1 MYARGPVLRTA
12 TRVWS
17 TFWRINCVR
26 WLLGWSRTRQGRRI
40 AFEVIMHIVLLSVG
54 VLMLVPFAWL
64 VSTSLKS
71 PGREFVFPPQ
81 WIPNPIVWSNY
92 PDALT
97 SQPFDLFLKNTLIV
111 AVTAT
116 AGAVVT
122 ASMVAYGFARLRF
135 PGRDLLFVVLLSTM
149 MLPGVVVII
158 PKFVLFRYANWIDT
172 LYPLIV
178 PWWLGGHPF
187 YIFLYRQFFL
197 TLPME
202 LEESARID
210 GATSFRIWW
219 QIILPL
225 STPVVTTV
233 SLFCFMARWNEFL
246 APLIYINSVHRRT
259 LALGLQVFQGLY
271 SSSPNLMMAAS
282 TTMILPIL
290 VMFFLAQRYFVRGI
304 AMTGLT
310 GR

>member
-1 MYARGPVLRTA
+1 MADRDSSVRPVARIGPEPQV
-12 TRVWS
+12 S
-17 TFWRINCVR
+17 DWRQR
-26 WLLGWSRTRQGRRI
+26 FLGWFRTRKGRHVV
-40 AFEVIMHIVLLSVG
+40 FEIIMHVVLMSIG
-54 VLMLVPFAWL
+54 VFMLVPFVWL
-64 VSTSLKS
+64 VSTSLKA

-81 WIPNPIVWSNY
+81 WIPNPVTWSNY
-92 PDALT
+92 PKALS
-97 SQPFDLFLKNTLIV
+97 SQPFDLFLKNTLVV

-116 AGAVVT
+116 SGAVLT

-135 PGRDLLFVVLLSTM
+135 PGRDLLFVALLSTM

-158 PKFVLFRYANWIDT
+158 PKFILFGYAKWIDT
-172 LYPLIV
+172 LYPLTV
-178 PWWLGGHPF
+178 PWWFGGHPF

-197 TLPME
+197 TLPIE

-210 GATSFRIWW
+210 GASSFRIWW

-225 STPVVTTV
+225 SGPVVTSV

-246 APLIYINSVHRRT
+246 GPLIYINSVHRRT

-271 SSSPNLMMAAS
+271 SSEPNLMMAAS
-282 TTMILPIL
+282 TTMIVPIL
-290 VMFFLAQRYFVRGI
+290 VVFFLAQRYFVSGI